1 MVLTQT
7 CDLVRGRATAHAP
20 CKSDYI
26 TICPVRPLERIL
38 LRAMKNYVREAPG
51 GLPIGTEKDRVKFTD
66 FLERLFNNNE
76 QGLFYLEQS
85 DSALGVDCCAITR
98 LSIGLKSGLHYEKCL
113 NSRILQLSEVFE
125 AKLGWSVG
133 NIYSRVGTRDWGR
146 KELSNKVRAALSD
159 QVIWVKNER
168 EQKFLLERLSTRE
181 QTEQGQPI
189 AARDVKAI
197 LNQMGDAR
205 QSVAD
210 SVERVM
216 NDVQIDARKVAEVK
230 RRLLTDSRLA
240 NLLNT

>member
-1 MVLTQT
+1 M
-7 CDLVRGRATAHAP
+7 
-20 CKSDYI
+20 
-26 TICPVRPLERIL
+26 
-38 LRAMKNYVREAPG
+38 
-51 GLPIGTEKDRVKFTD
+51 
-66 FLERLFNNNE
+66 
-76 QGLFYLEQS
+76 
-85 DSALGVDCCAITR
+85 
-98 LSIGLKSGLHYEKCL
+98 
-113 NSRILQLSEVFE
+113 
-125 AKLGWSVG
+125 
-133 NIYSRVGTRDWGR
+133 
-146 KELSNKVRAALSD
+146 RAALSD